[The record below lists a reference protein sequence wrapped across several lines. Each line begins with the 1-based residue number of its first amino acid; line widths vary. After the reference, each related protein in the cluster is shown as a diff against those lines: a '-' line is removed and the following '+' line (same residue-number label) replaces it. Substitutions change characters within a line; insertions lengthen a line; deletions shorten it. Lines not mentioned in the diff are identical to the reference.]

1 LSSILDKKGHAK
13 DALSEEK
20 LDIIGVSLETNPKKS
35 LA

>member
-1 LSSILDKKGHAK
+1 MKGHAK

-20 LDIIGVSLETNPKKS
+20 LGIIGARFKTSPRKS